1 MQLKIIA
8 DLKCNQKR
16 LHKCAISFIIYE
28 SGGIFMNKYVSLIM
42 DIEKSKSYDIS
53 DRNEMQYYL
62 DKCIRNLNS
71 LFGKEMQCEVMFSA
85 GDELQG
91 LFNDAVTALL
101 YFRMLEMLMKPVKLR
116 AGIGIG
122 DWTIKIER
130 GFSTQ
135 QDGPAYHKA
144 RQAIEEAHSMQLQN
158 IRICSDDD
166 NILANHLMNASLPL
180 KRQQIYMQN
189 IVQVLIELLFPFV
202 PENTNLD
209 RYDSVKE
216 LIAIKFEYRLGSKNG
231 GLYSRRNIAMEREY
245 LKLNEIPDALPIY
258 IDGRIAD
265 VESSVI
271 RKNTAMIVSE
281 ILQCSRQN
289 VDSIMRRGNSNKI
302 RELDYVALQYVKKN
316 YEGSR

>member
-1 MQLKIIA
+1 
-8 DLKCNQKR
+8 
-16 LHKCAISFIIYE
+16 
-28 SGGIFMNKYVSLIM
+28 MNKYVSLIM

-53 DRNEMQYYL
+53 DRNEMQHYI
-62 DKCIRNLNS
+62 DKCIKNLNS
-71 LFGKEMQCEVMFSA
+71 LFDKGMQCEVIFSA

-101 YFRMLEMLMKPVKLR
+101 YFRMIEMLVKPVKIR

-122 DWTIKIER
+122 DWTVKMER
-130 GFSTQ
+130 GLSTQ

-144 RQAIEEAHSMQLQN
+144 RQAIKEAHSMQLQN
-158 IRICSDDD
+158 VRICSDDD
-166 NILANHLMNASLPL
+166 DILANHLINASLPL

-202 PENTNLD
+202 PVNINLD

-216 LIAIKFEYRLGSKNG
+216 LIAIKFKYRLGFKNG
-231 GLYSRRNIAMEREY
+231 GLYSKRNIVMEQEC
-245 LKLNEIPDALPIY
+245 LNLSEIPDTVPIY
-258 IDGRIAD
+258 INGEIANA
-265 VESSVI
+265 ESI
-271 RKNTAMIVSE
+271 IIKKNTALIISE

-302 RELDYVALQYVKKN
+302 RELDYVALQYLKKS
-316 YEGSR
+316 YGGSRWN